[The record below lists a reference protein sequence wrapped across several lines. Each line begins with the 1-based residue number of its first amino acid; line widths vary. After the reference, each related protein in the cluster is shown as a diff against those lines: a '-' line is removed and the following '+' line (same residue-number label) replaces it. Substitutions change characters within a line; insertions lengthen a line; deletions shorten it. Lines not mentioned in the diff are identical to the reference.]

1 MESPTSKDAMI
12 EFLLILLKEERDKR
26 REVETDLENTKLIL
40 NEMANIQRENEKN
53 KYRFLKGQVVCDAG
67 VDEVG

>member
-1 MESPTSKDAMI
+1 MESSTSKDAMI

-40 NEMANIQRENEKN
+40 NEMASVQRENEKN
-53 KYRFLKGQVVCDAG
+53 KYRFHRGQVVCDTG